1 MMESH
6 AGRYEGEG
14 FHDYRL
20 SMEDYSTL
28 VTINRDPR
36 TRRAVAA
43 LQETLAPGHGVTELQ
58 RAFESRDVSRDGF
71 LTRAHMHSAMPQLS
85 PEVLDDVLHIAS
97 KDDVGRTNYRELL
110 DLARSLQ
117 DVDAL
122 NSELLATEMQLMDGA
137 QATRWVDP
145 MAPGGVS
152 ADVVKDKQLF
162 QQPLDQPLL
171 SLQAG
176 AAAPGG
182 EAEEKAGWGL
192 YMGAAV
198 GATAAGMGGYV
209 FGYTSPI
216 LTNDCNGVDAFALN
230 CELVLSESVKA
241 VLTSLSLIGGLA
253 GSLLGGPVADRLGR
267 RAGLTVGACCMALGW
282 LLIILC
288 TIGTSRGSSHQAA
301 SSLGG
306 GSEGGTALVQDTPVN
321 TLGVTMLLAGRLL
334 TGVGMGASTGPR
346 SPKLLACASPL
357 HNISLAQA

>member
-71 LTRAHMHSAMPQLS
+71 LTRAHMQSAMPQLS

-152 ADVVKDKQLF
+152 AER
-162 QQPLDQPLL
+162 
-171 SLQAG
+171 SSSICAAG
-176 AAAPGG
+176 A
-182 EAEEKAGWGL
+182 
-192 YMGAAV
+192 
-198 GATAAGMGGYV
+198 
-209 FGYTSPI
+209 
-216 LTNDCNGVDAFALN
+216 
-230 CELVLSESVKA
+230 
-241 VLTSLSLIGGLA
+241 
-253 GSLLGGPVADRLGR
+253 R
-267 RAGLTVGACCMALGW
+267 
-282 LLIILC
+282 
-288 TIGTSRGSSHQAA
+288 
-301 SSLGG
+301 
-306 GSEGGTALVQDTPVN
+306 
-321 TLGVTMLLAGRLL
+321 
-334 TGVGMGASTGPR
+334 
-346 SPKLLACASPL
+346 
-357 HNISLAQA
+357 